1 MTSRRKCH
9 TDLPCIPLFEGK
21 RMRKIIAAV
30 FVTSILAATGA
41 SAQDHPTT
49 FRDIAKDPVASAAF
63 KAMAKGHRL
72 PDWINGKTVES
83 PGNEL
88 MFGGDKVYVMSA
100 CKQHDCGDEQIAV
113 LYDPDKKI
121 MYGVLRVADQ
131 KTVSE
136 KLTWMNI
143 GPGNEAIDGR
153 TILYAA
159 LTGSL
164 GNHPDAFD
172 YK

>member
-1 MTSRRKCH
+1 MK
-9 TDLPCIPLFEGK
+9 
-21 RMRKIIAAV
+21 KIMAV
-30 FVTSILAATGA
+30 ALASILLAATSA

-49 FRDIAKDPVASAAF
+49 FREIAADPAASAAF
-63 KAMAKGHRL
+63 KAMAKGHKL

-83 PGNEL
+83 PGNEVT
-88 MFGGDKVYVMSA
+88 FGGDRVYVMSA
-100 CKQHDCGDEQIAV
+100 CKQHDCGSEQIAV
-113 LYDPDKKI
+113 LYDPGKKI
-121 MYGVLRVADQ
+121 MYGVLRAADQ

>member
-1 MTSRRKCH
+1 MKK
-9 TDLPCIPLFEGK
+9 L
-21 RMRKIIAAV
+21 MMAAA
-30 FVTSILAATGA
+30 FASILSSATSA

-49 FRDIAKDPVASAAF
+49 FREIASDPTASAAF
-63 KAMAKGHRL
+63 KAMAKGHKL

-83 PGNEL
+83 PGNEV
-88 MFGGDKVYVMSA
+88 MFEGDKVYVMSA

-113 LYDPDKKI
+113 LYDPGKKI

-164 GNHPDAFD
+164 GNHPDAFN
-172 YK
+172 YQ